1 MRLRY
6 TFDGITYLFQVI
18 VPVHLLCTGLVHDPR
33 IICRIGGYVQTGMTD
48 LRPVTV
54 DKRVTHDDKQPPF
67 EICVLVVTF
76 FVKHCLEQGILQQ
89 IFRLLPVRCQFVRE
103 TEQFVPY
110 AKQLFSKLNSF
121 IGCAGSLFRK
131 CLLKAG
137 RLSDRKSLSGL
148 TPFQIW
154 NYLTSIAL
162 EVFVFLP
169 PFTFRDFNGQDPVFD
184 FCGNLILLHVF
195 R

>member
-18 VPVHLLCTGLVHDPR
+18 VPVHFLCTGLVHDPR

-67 EICVLVVTF
+67 EIRVLVVTF

-103 TEQFVPY
+103 TEQFVLY
-110 AKQLFSKLNSF
+110 AKQLFFKIEFLHRLCRF
-121 IGCAGSLFRK
+121 PVPEVPVKGRTALRTG
-131 CLLKAG
+131 KAC
-137 RLSDRKSLSGL
+137 
-148 TPFQIW
+148 P
-154 NYLTSIAL
+154 AL
-162 EVFVFLP
+162 HHS
-169 PFTFRDFNGQDPVFD
+169 RYG
-184 FCGNLILLHVF
+184 II
-195 R
+195 

>member
-1 MRLRY
+1 M
-6 TFDGITYLFQVI
+6 INS
-18 VPVHLLCTGLVHDPR
+18 H
-33 IICRIGGYVQTGMTD
+33 
-48 LRPVTV
+48 
-54 DKRVTHDDKQPPF
+54 PF

-103 TEQFVPY
+103 TEQFVLY
-110 AKQLFSKLNSF
+110 AKQLFFKMNSF

-137 RLSDRKSLSGL
+137 RLSGQEKPVRP
-148 TPFQIW
+148 TTFQIW

-162 EVFVFLP
+162 EVFCFSSS
-169 PFTFRDFNGQDPVFD
+169 FTFGDFNGQDPVFD

>member
-1 MRLRY
+1 
-6 TFDGITYLFQVI
+6 
-18 VPVHLLCTGLVHDPR
+18 
-33 IICRIGGYVQTGMTD
+33 MTD

-103 TEQFVPY
+103 TEQFVLY
-110 AKQLFSKLNSF
+110 AKQLFFKIEFLHRLCRFPVPEVSVK
-121 IGCAGSLFRK
+121 
-131 CLLKAG
+131 G
-137 RLSDRKSLSGL
+137 RTAFPNKKSLSDL
-148 TPFQIW
+148 TTFQIW

-162 EVFVFLP
+162 NVFCFSSSFIFGISMDRIP
-169 PFTFRDFNGQDPVFD
+169 CSTFAEILSFSTFSGSRMV
-184 FCGNLILLHVF
+184 CWNLE
-195 R
+195 